1 MKLKNLIN
9 KLLPKRRLKMKAFGT
24 EVATEAFRHNG
35 KTYYQF
41 ADSFKMPA
49 GRAVCALAIY
59 EELRMRCTADYLR
72 LHIEATDK
80 ILNAPA
86 GKIKLTALAQINAN
100 LKERLNLAP
109 FPDHI
114 YKLAS
119 VVFFDDNESP
129 YSYDFEYNQKKIAD
143 WKKDGDLLYFFLSM
157 PFSDLT
163 ALGNLSKERA
173 AGYFSTTEM
182 IDKIHLKHLQG
193 MLSKNT

>member
-1 MKLKNLIN
+1 
-9 KLLPKRRLKMKAFGT
+9 MKAYGS
-24 EVATEAFRHNG
+24 EIATEAFKHKG

-41 ADSFKMPA
+41 ADNFKMPA

-72 LHIEATDK
+72 MHIEATDK

-119 VVFFDDNESP
+119 VVFFDENESP
-129 YSYDFEYNQKKIAD
+129 YSYDFEYNQKKIAE
-143 WKKDGDLLYFFLSM
+143 WKKDGEILYFFLSM
-157 PFSDLT
+157 PFNDLIS
-163 ALGNLSKERA
+163 LGSLSKERA
-173 AGYFSTTEM
+173 ASYFNTAEM
-182 IDKIHLKHLQG
+182 VNQIHQKHLQEL
-193 MLSKNT
+193 LSKKG